1 MSEIHDEA
9 YTEARQ
15 EIEKLLLENSELR
28 EQILLYTGLAG
39 QMHKMDSRIKQLK
52 SLLNRAADALEN
64 GSSETHF
71 QLIQELR
78 KVAQSTTAT

>member
-1 MSEIHDEA
+1 MSEIHNEA

-15 EIEKLLLENSELR
+15 EIEKLRLHNSELM
-28 EQILLYTGLAG
+28 EEMLFYTGLAG
-39 QMHKMDSRIKQLK
+39 QMHKMDARIKQLK
-52 SLLNRAADALEN
+52 SLLNRAADALES

-78 KVAQSTTAT
+78 KAVQSTTAT

>member
-9 YTEARQ
+9 YTEAHQ
-15 EIEKLLLENSELR
+15 EIEKLQLENSELK
-28 EQILLYTGLAG
+28 EEMLFYTGLAG
-39 QMHKMDSRIKQLK
+39 QMYKMDVRTKQLK

-71 QLIQELR
+71 QLVQELR
-78 KVAQSTTAT
+78 KAASSTTAT

>member
-15 EIEKLLLENSELR
+15 EIEKLHLENSELK
-28 EQILLYTGLAG
+28 EEMLFYTGLAG
-39 QMHKMDSRIKQLK
+39 QMHKIDARIRQLK

-78 KVAQSTTAT
+78 KAAQSTTAT

>member
-1 MSEIHDEA
+1 MSEINDEA

-15 EIEKLLLENSELR
+15 EIEKLRLDNSELM
-28 EQILLYTGLAG
+28 EEMLFYTGLAG
-39 QMHKMDSRIKQLK
+39 QMHKMDAKVEQLK

-64 GSSETHF
+64 SSSETHL

-78 KVAQSTTAT
+78 KAAQSTTAT